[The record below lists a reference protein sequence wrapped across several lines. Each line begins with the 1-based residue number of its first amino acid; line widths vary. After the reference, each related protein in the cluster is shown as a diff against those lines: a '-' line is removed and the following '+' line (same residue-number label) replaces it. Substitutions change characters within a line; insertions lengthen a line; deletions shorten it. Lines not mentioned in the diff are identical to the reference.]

1 MTASVLGTALAAA
14 GLAGAAALAAPTPA
28 DVATFAQWAARP
40 AALPFAWRGVR
51 AAERHGDP
59 VEAFVRARSLM
70 RLLPQWADG
79 FAAFAYRYA
88 LAADLAEVAPAE
100 RADRARARLLLAI
113 AWMDAAR
120 ADAGRHEPSLLQA
133 MAFLPEVAARGEPGL
148 AAAMR
153 AEGGPAALADRWLAI
168 AEARFPSPE
177 AREQRTFYAV
187 RLAAGLLAAGDR
199 DAAMAVL
206 QTASDRS
213 RAVRDQQL
221 AAAWRAHVDLAIRA
235 LRGEPGVDL
244 GPVLAD
250 PRFADLHP
258 HLR

>member
-1 MTASVLGTALAAA
+1 MTAGVLGTAVAVA

-28 DVATFAQWAARP
+28 DAVTFAQWAARP
-40 AALPFAWRGVR
+40 ATLPFAWRGVR

-70 RLLPQWADG
+70 RLLPQWSEG

-88 LAADLAEVAPAE
+88 LAPDLAALAPTARAE
-100 RADRARARLLLAI
+100 RARARLLLAL

-120 ADAGRHEPSLLQA
+120 ADAGRHEASLLQA
-133 MAFLPEVAARGEPGL
+133 MAFLPEVAAHAEPGL
-148 AAAMR
+148 GEALR
-153 AEGGPAALADRWLAI
+153 AEGGPAALADRWLAV
-168 AEARFPSPE
+168 AETRVPSPE

-199 DAAMAVL
+199 DAALAVL
-206 QTASDRS
+206 QTASERS
-213 RAVRDQQL
+213 HAVRDQQL
-221 AAAWRAHVDLAIRA
+221 AAGWRAHVELVQRA
-235 LRGEPGVDL
+235 LRGEPGIDL
-244 GPVLAD
+244 APVFAD
-250 PRFADLHP
+250 PRFADLLP

>member
-1 MTASVLGTALAAA
+1 MTAGVLGVTLMVVAAA
-14 GLAGAAALAAPTPA
+14 AAAALAAPTPA
-28 DVATFAQWAARP
+28 DVGTVAQWAARP

-70 RLLPQWADG
+70 RLLPEWADG
-79 FAAFAYRYA
+79 FAAFAYRYT
-88 LAADLAEVAPAE
+88 LAPDLADGAPEARAE
-100 RADRARARLLLAI
+100 RTRARLLLALG
-113 AWMDAAR
+113 WMDAAR

-133 MAFLPEVAARGEPGL
+133 MAFLSEVAARGQPGL
-148 AAAMR
+148 ADALR
-153 AEGGPAALADRWLAI
+153 AEGGPAALADRWLAV

-177 AREQRTFYAV
+177 AGEQRTFYAA

-199 DAAMAVL
+199 NAALAVL
-206 QTASDRS
+206 QTASERS

-221 AAAWRAHVDLAIRA
+221 ATTWRAHVDLAARA
-235 LRGEPGVDL
+235 LRGEAVDL
-244 GPVLAD
+244 GPVFAD
-250 PRFADLHP
+250 PRFADLYP